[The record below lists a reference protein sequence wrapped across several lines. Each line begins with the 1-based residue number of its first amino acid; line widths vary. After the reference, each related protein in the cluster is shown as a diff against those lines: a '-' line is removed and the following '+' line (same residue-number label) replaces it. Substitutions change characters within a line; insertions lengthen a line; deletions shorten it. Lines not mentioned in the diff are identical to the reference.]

1 MIPTPGAMQRS
12 RSQSEI
18 MSPPANPR
26 PTLSAETSDRLNH
39 ALSLSQEL
47 QQAPAADGD
56 AKLATL
62 RSLLDQCR
70 DGIRRQRPDHGRH
83 RLEALNKAR
92 NYLHFLP
99 GLQHPQAAGR
109 LQGVAR
115 RIQTALRNTDRPV

>member
-18 MSPPANPR
+18 MTPPANPR

-47 QQAPAADGD
+47 QAPAADGD

-70 DGIRRQRPDHGRH
+70 DGIRRQRPANGKL

-115 RIQTALRNTDRPV
+115 RIQTALRTTDRPV